1 MDNNK
6 VYCTYEL
13 IHLICKN
20 NVDNIISDFN
30 PDIILAIGGGG
41 LIPGRILRSGLNK
54 PIYVIS
60 LSSYNDETN
69 INESKII
76 VSQWC
81 DFTELKNKKI
91 LIVDEVDDTR
101 GTLAFLV
108 NKLKNEEN
116 ITKDNLGVFV
126 IHNKKKEKVCNDLD
140 IKYYKSGIDIED
152 KWIVY
157 PWE

>member
-1 MDNNK
+1 M
-6 VYCTYEL
+6 
-13 IHLICKN
+13 
-20 NVDNIISDFN
+20 
-30 PDIILAIGGGG
+30 
-41 LIPGRILRSGLNK
+41 
-54 PIYVIS
+54 
-60 LSSYNDETN
+60 
-69 INESKII
+69 
-76 VSQWC
+76 SQWC